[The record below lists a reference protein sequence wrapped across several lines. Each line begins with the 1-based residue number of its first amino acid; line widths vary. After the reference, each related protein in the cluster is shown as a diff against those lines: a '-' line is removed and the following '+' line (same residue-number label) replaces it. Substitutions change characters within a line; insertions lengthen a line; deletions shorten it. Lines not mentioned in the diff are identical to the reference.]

1 MLEQRHGGRYNTNLS
16 SLISLCLSLHLCI
29 TSNAS
34 DSAVSFLKI
43 PALAFKTSPQVLPY
57 VRPVVSRDVFLSLL
71 GASFL
76 HAIRLGPPSPIIDTD
91 WAWPPIDRP
100 STPTAAERLSLAALS
115 PCALLLSLAPFA
127 MSETAVEPLG
137 QRPDPVEEARDA
149 AKEPSTDV
157 YHNPLESSS
166 RMGLAARAY
175 AYRTGAA
182 IAFGMGNMVPP
193 VVPSPAKTIYFDSTL
208 SAKYSGKDKIKAD
221 VWTPDRPRSLS
232 RKSSRSS
239 IRSNKSKSGKSKK
252 NKGGDADAGA
262 ADGLDSLN
270 PSLSRFESA
279 VSVTD
284 DETPAAAP
292 QPVAKK
298 RPSTISR
305 LSSRLSTRSSKSLKS
320 KSSLSLPNTP
330 SAGAAATTDPMEQ
343 IPTMLTPQADPH
355 ARRPAVINFHGGGFV
370 LGQATDDGRWAM
382 AVMQALGAV
391 VFSVEYRLAPS
402 YPFPTPVEDCADA
415 ILQIWRRADEFWIDP
430 DKIILSGF
438 SAGGTLALASW
449 TLLADYKRW
458 GYDVRAQPSPS
469 SDLAARASKSSLS
482 DGDSGAAGERKDGAG
497 ADGAAAAAAAAAA
510 ADVPRP
516 AGLMLFYP
524 LLDWTQSRPRKRLTC
539 AKPELTLPRN
549 LTDIFDAAYLYPP
562 EEIKAQLDNPL
573 LSPGLLPDDLVDRL
587 PPVQMCLCEY
597 DMLLAEGRR
606 FVDRLRARGREVGY
620 RVVEGAKHAWDKPL
634 PFSPPEN
641 LGVEYGEA
649 VRVMAGWI
657 GREEGN
663 GSGEDLPP
671 REVGGGATSCSNGA
685 GEAAPR
691 YGEHLEVS

>member
-1 MLEQRHGGRYNTNLS
+1 
-16 SLISLCLSLHLCI
+16 
-29 TSNAS
+29 
-34 DSAVSFLKI
+34 
-43 PALAFKTSPQVLPY
+43 
-57 VRPVVSRDVFLSLL
+57 
-71 GASFL
+71 
-76 HAIRLGPPSPIIDTD
+76 
-91 WAWPPIDRP
+91 
-100 STPTAAERLSLAALS
+100 
-115 PCALLLSLAPFA
+115 

-182 IAFGMGNMVPP
+182 IAFGMGNMVTPA
-193 VVPSPAKTIYFDSTL
+193 VPSPEKTVYFDSTL

-221 VWTPDRPRSLS
+221 VWTPDRPRVLS
-232 RKSSRSS
+232 RKSSKSS
-239 IRSNKSKSGKSKK
+239 VKSNKSKSGKNKK
-252 NKGGDADAGA
+252 NKGEVGVGE
-262 ADGLDSLN
+262 GLDSLN

-279 VSVTD
+279 VSVND
-284 DETPAAAP
+284 DDT
-292 QPVAKK
+292 VANGKPPEQK
-298 RPSTISR
+298 RPSTLSR

-320 KSSLSLPNTP
+320 IKSKSSLSLPNTP
-330 SAGAAATTDPMEQ
+330 SAGAPTVDPMDQ
-343 IPTMLTPQADPH
+343 IPTMLTPQADPR

-370 LGQATDDGRWAM
+370 LGQGTDDGRWAM

-415 ILQIWRRADEFWIDP
+415 VLQIWRRADEFWIDRE
-430 DKIILSGF
+430 KIILSGF

-449 TLLADYKRW
+449 TLLADHKRW
-458 GYDVRAQPSPS
+458 GYDVCAQPDLGAGVPELSVSDDIPVGQDGGAIPS
-469 SDLAARASKSSLS
+469 SDKDEAAARA
-482 DGDSGAAGERKDGAG
+482 ERD
-497 ADGAAAAAAAAAA
+497 
-510 ADVPRP
+510 PNIPHP

-539 AKPELTLPRN
+539 SKPELTLPRN

-562 EEIKAQLDNPL
+562 EEIKGQLDNPL
-573 LSPGLLPDDLVDRL
+573 LSPGLMPDDLVDRL

-597 DMLLAEGRR
+597 DMLLAEGKR
-606 FVDRLRARGREVGY
+606 FVKRLQARGKDVGY
-620 RVVEGAKHAWDKPL
+620 RIVEGAKHAWDKPL

-641 LGVEYGEA
+641 LGIEYGEA
-649 VRVMAGWI
+649 VRVMADWI

-663 GSGEDLPP
+663 GSGEDLKE
-671 REVGGGATSCSNGA
+671 REKETDYTSESVPEEGLL
-685 GEAAPR
+685 R
-691 YGEHLEVS
+691 VT

>member
-1 MLEQRHGGRYNTNLS
+1 
-16 SLISLCLSLHLCI
+16 
-29 TSNAS
+29 
-34 DSAVSFLKI
+34 
-43 PALAFKTSPQVLPY
+43 
-57 VRPVVSRDVFLSLL
+57 
-71 GASFL
+71 
-76 HAIRLGPPSPIIDTD
+76 
-91 WAWPPIDRP
+91 
-100 STPTAAERLSLAALS
+100 
-115 PCALLLSLAPFA
+115 
-127 MSETAVEPLG
+127 MSETAVEPLA
-137 QRPDPVEEARDA
+137 QRPDPAEEARDA

-193 VVPSPAKTIYFDSTL
+193 VVPSPAKTVYFDSTL
-208 SAKYSGKDKIKAD
+208 SAKYSGRDKIKAD

-232 RKSSRSS
+232 RRSSRSS
-239 IRSNKSKSGKSKK
+239 VRSNKSKSGRSKK
-252 NKGGDADAGA
+252 NKNKADADAAA

-284 DETPAAAP
+284 DEAPAAPAAA
-292 QPVAKK
+292 QPPPPAAKK

-305 LSSRLSTRSSKSLKS
+305 ISSRLSTASSKSLRS

-330 SAGAAATTDPMEQ
+330 SAAANTTDPMEQ
-343 IPTMLTPQADPH
+343 IPTMLTPQADPR
-355 ARRPAVINFHGGGFV
+355 ARRPAVVNFHGGGFV

-458 GYDVRAQPSPS
+458 GYDVRAQPSS
-469 SDLAARASKSSLS
+469 SPPQEDLAARASKMSLS
-482 DGDSGAAGERKDGAG
+482 DNDTDGSGP
-497 ADGAAAAAAAAAA
+497 A
-510 ADVPRP
+510 ADVPQP

-562 EEIKAQLDNPL
+562 DEIKSQLDNPL

-606 FVDRLRARGREVGY
+606 FVDRLRARGKRDVGY

-663 GSGEDLPP
+663 GSGDDLPP
-671 REVGGGATSCSNGA
+671 REAGGGGGGGSNGA
-685 GEAAPR
+685 GGEGVHR
-691 YGEHLEVS
+691 YGDHLEVS